1 MINKQKTIFNTIHQN
16 AVDYTLADF
25 EGDVQKAAQA
35 GATHMMVG
43 QLEKSR
49 WIWERD
55 RSDPYPNWG
64 MLLLSLFKLIVPA
77 ELKGYLPAD
86 YAARNLAVLKARM
99 LILKK
104 YGLKGALHFA
114 EPFYLPEQ
122 VYRDHPAWRGPRC
135 DHPRRARNAYYSPC
149 VDHPEVLAVYRSSM
163 RDLFSQ
169 VDVDYVFIH
178 TNDCGSGLCWS
189 SGLYC
194 GANGPAA
201 CQHRSPAD
209 RITGFL
215 EVLRQGAADAGKAVD
230 IEINSNI
237 GFKEPEHAMDAIW
250 SQLKDH
256 TAVNFRTNRGVP
268 LTAMVDVGYEYSIA
282 PVRNIP
288 LVMSFLHSLEA
299 AHQSEA
305 SLASFTLASCDHDE
319 YMRICAAFNRRPTY
333 GPRDR
338 AELLRGLALEIVRE
352 AGPLQGAEASPLQ
365 GAEAAADDLLTVWE
379 KINTGMTHYQDTNIE
394 GLVSCCVNQRWT
406 NRPFVLFPA
415 ELTEQEKGYYRPYQ
429 FQAND
434 EAQANDLLN
443 LQCTTFIRGYYA
455 IFLASRALGRAI
467 ECNRQAITILTRLSQ
482 QAGGESFALLAD
494 RLRLLN
500 CFYTTAVHAM
510 KFQDIVDHTDASQ
523 AAEISPRWPIDA
535 EPRLLDYEAI
545 TRAEIDNTLEM
556 ICLIDGRVREMLVTA
571 PTPDLEDIFMFSPNL
586 VAQLR
591 QKIDIMLNHQLDGKR
606 VFVTHNK

>member
-1 MINKQKTIFNTIHQN
+1 MINKRKVIFNTIHQN
-16 AVDYTLADF
+16 AVDYSLADF
-25 EGDVQKAAQA
+25 ETDVQKAARA
-35 GATHMMVG
+35 GATHMLVS

-49 WIWERD
+49 WIWDLD

-64 MLLLSLFKLIVPA
+64 MLLCSLFKLIVPN
-77 ELKGYLPAD
+77 ELGCYLPEDFAS
-86 YAARNLAVLKARM
+86 RNLAMLKARM
-99 LILKK
+99 GILRR

-122 VYRDHPAWRGPRC
+122 VYRDHPDWRGPRC

-149 VDHPEVLAVYRSSM
+149 VDNPEVLAIYRRTM
-163 RDLFSQ
+163 QELIGQ
-169 VDVDYVFIH
+169 VDVDYLFIH

-201 CQHRSPAD
+201 CKHRSPAE

-215 EVLRQGAADAGKAVD
+215 DALRLGAADAGVAID

-237 GFKEPEHAMDAIW
+237 GLKEPEHAMDAIW
-250 SQLKDH
+250 PQLKDH
-256 TAVNFRTNRGVP
+256 TAVNFRTNQGIP

-288 LVMSFLHSLEA
+288 LAMSFLSKLEE

-305 SLASFTLASCDHDE
+305 KLTSFTLATCDHDE
-319 YMRICAAFNRRPTY
+319 YFRICAAFNQRPTH

-338 AELLRGLALEIVRE
+338 MELLRGVAVEI
-352 AGPLQGAEASPLQ
+352 AGEQ
-365 GAEAAADDLLTVWE
+365 AADDLLDVWE
-379 KINTGMTHYQDTNIE
+379 KIYTGMTHYLDTNIE

-415 ELTEQEKGYYRPYQ
+415 ELTAEEKEYFRPFQ

-455 IFLASRALGRAI
+455 IFLASKALGRAMD
-467 ECNRQAITILTRLSQ
+467 CNRQAIAILTRLTRQ
-482 QAGGESFALLAD
+482 TGGEEWALLAD

-500 CFYTTAVHAM
+500 CFYTTAIHAM
-510 KFQDIVDHTDASQ
+510 RFQDIVDHTDPNQ

-545 TRAEIDNTLEM
+545 TRAEIDNSLE
-556 ICLIDGRVREMLVTA
+556 IIRLIDGRVREMMITA
-571 PTPDLEDIFMFSPNL
+571 PTPELEDIFMFSPDL
-586 VAQLR
+586 VAQLHK
-591 QKIDIMLNHQLDGKR
+591 KIGIMLDHQLDGKR
-606 VFVTHNK
+606 VFVTNNK